1 MEVNLSPRYPTP
13 NPSLGEG
20 LRRRSGGFSW
30 LIWGFT
36 FFCLSCIIKKKARE
50 GPICGG
56 ERTRTAVQTSHQ
68 AAFYMLILPLVFVL
82 HLPEGGRMQP

>member
-1 MEVNLSPRYPTP
+1 MAYHQLLFAPIPMEVNLSPRYPTP

-36 FFCLSCIIKKKARE
+36 FFCLSCIIKNRTNRTLRNTKAFFV
-50 GPICGG
+50 
-56 ERTRTAVQTSHQ
+56 T
-68 AAFYMLILPLVFVL
+68 LIVTD
-82 HLPEGGRMQP
+82 R